1 MILKKL
7 FIILIFLFI
16 GLVEVK
22 ANADTGN
29 CIQPFTDI
37 PCDFWAINEITW
49 AKNRGITKGYPD
61 GTYRPYE
68 PIKRDA
74 MAAFIVRAL
83 FGDNPTCQG
92 GVPCESTQPYF
103 KDVDQS
109 QPFFRHI
116 QKLYE
121 AGVTKGWSDGTYR
134 PYENIRRDA
143 MAAFLIRALGYGD
156 NPICSGGVPCENT
169 QPYFMDVPQVHPF
182 YKHIQKLKEL
192 GITRGCRQDP
202 PMYCPDGYVTR
213 DAMAVFLYRAFSNYN
228 TVGNLTPILNLDQAA
243 KVASSLGSIRSTSYY
258 ISNLFY
264 MFGNYIGLGSA
275 VSLTSADNL
284 DKLFSSDNVLDSSI
298 KILNKL
304 ANSDALHVLLT
315 SIKDISTIKKVSQAN
330 SQTTFNCPDGGT
342 YNYSGGE
349 NIYNVIINYNKCKMN
364 DIQLDGSLKISGT
377 ESDFVMQI
385 GTSSS
390 PFSLLLT
397 ENNYSTPISKEEFQ
411 LTYNVNN
418 FKFDLNT
425 NNMSGSFTLDGS
437 FKEYDYEDQSTSI
450 LNFIKLNEIFAF
462 QFRNNIQA
470 NITGNGKVELSLIN
484 SSNVQKGVSYTYNNF
499 KTGLIVDPNYEQYSI
514 DGVVVVDYTPDFC
527 YEGTFNFKTFTPIKY
542 DNNLG
547 HTVAGKIMVNDL
559 TSITYNSDGSITVTT
574 GNSSKTFSDEDEL
587 EDICYAF

>member
-1 MILKKL
+1 M
-7 FIILIFLFI
+7 
-16 GLVEVK
+16 
-22 ANADTGN
+22 
-29 CIQPFTDI
+29 
-37 PCDFWAINEITW
+37 
-49 AKNRGITKGYPD
+49 
-61 GTYRPYE
+61 
-68 PIKRDA
+68 
-74 MAAFIVRAL
+74 
-83 FGDNPTCQG
+83 
-92 GVPCESTQPYF
+92 
-103 KDVDQS
+103 
-109 QPFFRHI
+109 
-116 QKLYE
+116 
-121 AGVTKGWSDGTYR
+121 
-134 PYENIRRDA
+134 
-143 MAAFLIRALGYGD
+143 
-156 NPICSGGVPCENT
+156 
-169 QPYFMDVPQVHPF
+169 
-182 YKHIQKLKEL
+182 
-192 GITRGCRQDP
+192 GCRQDP

-275 VSLTSADNL
+275 VSLTSAENL

-304 ANSDALHVLLT
+304 ANSDALHLLLT

-397 ENNYSTPISKEEFQ
+397 ENNYSTPILKEEFQ

-425 NNMSGSFTLDGS
+425 KNMSGSFTLDGS
-437 FKEYDYEDQSTSI
+437 VKEYDYEDQSTSI

-462 QFRNNIQA
+462 QFSNNIQA
-470 NITGNGKVELSLIN
+470 NITVNGKIELSLIN
-484 SSNVQKGVSYTYNNF
+484 SSNVQEGVSYTYNNF

-514 DGVVVVDYTPDFC
+514 DGVVVIDYTPDFC

-547 HTVAGKIMVNDL
+547 HTVAGKIIVNDL